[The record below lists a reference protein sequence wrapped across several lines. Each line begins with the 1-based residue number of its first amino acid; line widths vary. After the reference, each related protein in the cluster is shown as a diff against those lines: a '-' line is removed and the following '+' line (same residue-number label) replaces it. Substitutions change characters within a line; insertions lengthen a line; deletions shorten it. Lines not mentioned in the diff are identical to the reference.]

1 MPQPIVK
8 INAATNCQN
17 QCLNVLN
24 HYRNSILKLLPQ
36 TDVQNHCCNGILK
49 ELLQAAFKITATNN
63 HYKQHS
69 KSLP

>member
-36 TDVQNHCCNGILK
+36 LT
-49 ELLQAAFKITATNN
+49 FKITAATAFLNN
-63 HYKQHS
+63 CRKQLS
-69 KSLP
+69 KSLPQ